1 MFITIVLYC
10 YISPLVDRWEEVVS
24 MNHRR
29 AGASA
34 AVYNGRIYV
43 VGGFDDVQPLA
54 DCEVYD
60 PIEQAWTV
68 IAPLDTARG
77 GVGLGMGLFFTK
89 GQTTKL
95 L

>member
-1 MFITIVLYC
+1 
-10 YISPLVDRWEEVVS
+10 

-43 VGGFDDVQPLA
+43 VGGFDDVAPLA
-54 DCEVYD
+54 DCEVFD
-60 PIEQAWTV
+60 PIEQTWTV

-77 GVGLGMGLFFTK
+77 GVGLGKGASNYFFK
-89 GQTTKL
+89 I
-95 L
+95 